1 VYDAVMKQIVVLS
14 RSLGAVLFALLIL
27 QGCNSLNPFCG
38 SSRPAP
44 TIASL
49 SATSVS
55 LAQIQLTGVPLTVA
69 GSNFV
74 AASVVMINGTTVST
88 QVVSSTQLQITITS
102 DVISTTGTAS
112 LTVKTPGGNSAD
124 VGCSSGGTSAALVL
138 TVD

>member
-1 VYDAVMKQIVVLS
+1 MKQIVVLS
-14 RSLGAVLFALLIL
+14 RSLGAVLFALLVL

-38 SSRPAP
+38 SARPAP
-44 TIASL
+44 AIVSL

-55 LAQIQLTGVPLTVA
+55 LAQIQETGVPLTVA

-74 AASVVMINGTTVST
+74 AASVVIINGTTVST

-102 DVISTTGTAS
+102 DVISATGTAS
-112 LTVKTPGGNSAD
+112 LTVKTPAGNSAD

>member
-1 VYDAVMKQIVVLS
+1 MYDAVMKQIVVLS

-74 AASVVMINGTTVST
+74 AASVVIRNFDQG
-88 QVVSSTQLQITITS
+88 LIAETS
-102 DVISTTGTAS
+102 
-112 LTVKTPGGNSAD
+112 
-124 VGCSSGGTSAALVL
+124 VGLNAVAVANDRCR
-138 TVD
+138 